1 MAIVIDPMA
10 SVTLGQ
16 AVGNIISALVD
27 AQARAARTTVEF
39 IDEVGFLPPPAGGG
53 APALRTVEFT
63 YRKRDENEQEAT
75 FEVSLPLLGMVDIPL
90 IAIRRATIQLEFE
103 VSSVEETATPAQP
116 RPTLPTLPSL
126 PDRSF
131 PVLKGTVLS
140 GRRPPD
146 ERGTIKISVEVE
158 KAELP
163 PGLARSLDILE
174 VAATER
180 KTPGP

>member
-1 MAIVIDPMA
+1 MAIIIDPMV

-63 YRKRDENEQEAT
+63 YRKRDENDQEAT
-75 FEVSLPLLGMVDIPL
+75 FQVSLPLLGMVDIPL
-90 IAIRRATIQLEFE
+90 IAIRRATIDLEFE
-103 VSSVEETATPAQP
+103 VSSVAEPD
-116 RPTLPTLPSL
+116 RPTGRPGLPGLKLPV
-126 PDRSF
+126 F
-131 PVLKGTVLS
+131 KGKVLS
-140 GRRPPD
+140 GRRTTD

-158 KAELP
+158 KAEMP

-174 VAATER
+174 VAASEH
-180 KTPGP
+180 KTPDN